1 MSYLLFLILLCLV
14 LEYMDL
20 LCLAVLNDIGGY
32 GSALNIRSSCRKVF
46 AGRDCKNPVKGN
58 GFSLADVYCFPP
70 VSITANTKS
79 TSLSNAESDR
89 RLADTG
95 KPGKTGFL

>member
-32 GSALNIRSSCRKVF
+32 GS
-46 AGRDCKNPVKGN
+46 
-58 GFSLADVYCFPP
+58 FSMKMISPSETLYCFPP
-70 VSITANTKS
+70 VLIIANTKS